1 VDRLIERVAGL
12 DVHKGSVKACVRV
25 PAQRPGERQSVTRT
39 FRTTTAGLV
48 LLRDWLA
55 SHAVTVV
62 GMESTG
68 VFWKPVYYLLEDEF
82 QCWLLNARHLRNVPG
97 RKTDVADAAWICQLV
112 EHGLVRPSFV
122 PPKPIRRLR
131 DLTRYRKALIHERTR
146 ESQRLAKILEDAG
159 IKLACVASDTLGVSG
174 RAMLEALVAGT
185 TDPQVLAELARGQL
199 RKKLP
204 ALREA
209 LEGRF
214 GPHHALLVGEML
226 ARIDQLD
233 ESIERLS
240 VEVARVLVPFSP
252 LVGLLLTIP
261 GVDRRTAEVVLAEIG
276 PDMARFP
283 SSAHLASWAGV
294 CPGNHESAGK
304 HYSGRTR
311 KGSKWLRTAL
321 VQAANAAAR
330 SKDTYLAAHYQR
342 IKGRRGHHKAI
353 VAVAHS
359 ILVIIWHLL
368 TGNQPYSDLGAGY
381 FLERH
386 RSEAYKNRLIRQLE
400 RMRYKVTLEPLNP
413 A

>member
-12 DVHKGSVKACVRV
+12 DVHKASVKACVRV
-25 PAQRPGERQSVTRT
+25 PAQRPGERQSQTRT

-122 PPKPIRRLR
+122 PPKPIRQLR

-146 ESQRLAKILEDAG
+146 ETQRLAKVLEDAG

-185 TDPQVLAELARGQL
+185 TDPQVLADLARGQL

-214 GPHHALLVGEML
+214 GSHHALLVGEML

-252 LVGLLLTIP
+252 L
-261 GVDRRTAEVVLAEIG
+261 
-276 PDMARFP
+276 
-283 SSAHLASWAGV
+283 
-294 CPGNHESAGK
+294 
-304 HYSGRTR
+304 GRCC
-311 KGSKWLRTAL
+311 
-321 VQAANAAAR
+321 
-330 SKDTYLAAHYQR
+330 
-342 IKGRRGHHKAI
+342 
-353 VAVAHS
+353 
-359 ILVIIWHLL
+359 
-368 TGNQPYSDLGAGY
+368 
-381 FLERH
+381 
-386 RSEAYKNRLIRQLE
+386 
-400 RMRYKVTLEPLNP
+400 
-413 A
+413 